1 MRLFYHIVCFIS
13 ISCLFSGNLKA
24 TDYPNDRS
32 VLDSTIQPF
41 YHGVASGDPL
51 TDRVIIWTRV
61 TTDTASLQVKWRVA
75 RDTMMQNIVAQGVFT
90 TDASRDY
97 TVKVDVT
104 GLQPDT
110 YYYYEF
116 EALGRYSQ
124 RGRTK
129 TTPVGNVANYRIAVV
144 NCSNYS
150 FGYFNAYDAIRKR
163 NDVDFVIHLG
173 DYIYEDGLRTGPNAI
188 DTLKRRTFPEYDA
201 YDLVSYRQRYAWYRL
216 DPSLLELH
224 QQFPMVVIWDDHE
237 FANDAFADTSA
248 YHYPA
253 TQGTWAA
260 RKETAIRVY
269 KEWIPMREDT
279 SRSILL
285 ISSRKLETWQI

>member
-129 TTPVGNVANYRIAVV
+129 TTPVGNVV
-144 NCSNYS
+144 
-150 FGYFNAYDAIRKR
+150 
-163 NDVDFVIHLG
+163 
-173 DYIYEDGLRTGPNAI
+173 PM
-188 DTLKRRTFPEYDA
+188 
-201 YDLVSYRQRYAWYRL
+201 
-216 DPSLLELH
+216 LELRLR
-224 QQFPMVVIWDDHE
+224 
-237 FANDAFADTSA
+237 
-248 YHYPA
+248 Y
-253 TQGTWAA
+253 
-260 RKETAIRVY
+260 
-269 KEWIPMREDT
+269 
-279 SRSILL
+279 
-285 ISSRKLETWQI
+285 